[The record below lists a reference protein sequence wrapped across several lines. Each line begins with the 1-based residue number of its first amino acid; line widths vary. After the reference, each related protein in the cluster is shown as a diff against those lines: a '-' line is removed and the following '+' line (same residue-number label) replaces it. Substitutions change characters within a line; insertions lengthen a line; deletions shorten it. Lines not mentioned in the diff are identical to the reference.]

1 MVLGMNQKDQIRRI
15 DSVPVLQVIG
25 YKNSGKTTLSCKLIA
40 ALTARGVRVGSA
52 KHDAHTF
59 ELDDPGTDSSK
70 HLASGA
76 LETVLTSKTA
86 TRVTR
91 ESETSLEQIAEQM
104 KGRVDLLIAEGF
116 KTAAFPKIAL
126 LRDHS
131 DMESLLQQA
140 SNIKLFI
147 SWQSS
152 TADEAHQ
159 LQQQLYNNLAD
170 IPIVF
175 IHHETSVLQHSVSL
189 ALSLLPQ
196 S

>member
-1 MVLGMNQKDQIRRI
+1 MVLGKNQEDQVRKI

-40 ALTARGVRVGSA
+40 ALTAKGIRVGSA

-86 TRVTR
+86 TRVMR

-104 KGRVDLLIAEGF
+104 KGRVDILIAEGF
-116 KTAAFPKIAL
+116 KTAAYPKIAL
-126 LRDHS
+126 LRDQN

-152 TADEAHQ
+152 MAEEAHQ
-159 LQQQLYNNLAD
+159 LQQQLYNNLTD